1 METVLGELRD
11 EVRLVLVS
19 PGSQRAEEKVGS
31 LPEKSRHD
39 WPSELCTSH
48 ETVDH
53 PPPVQGQ
60 DLQVGGE
67 VGGADAVED
76 DVDPPPP
83 RPLVDLLPP
92 VLGPVVGPGLGPQA
106 ESCGHLTVSAGS
118 HKAAARTRSPG
129 PR

>member
-11 EVRLVLVS
+11 EMCLVLVR
-19 PGSQRAEEKVGS
+19 PGPQCAEQKVRS
-31 LPEKSRHD
+31 LPEESGQD
-39 WPSELCTSH
+39 WPGQLDPSH

-67 VGGADAVED
+67 VGGADSVED

-83 RPLVDLLPP
+83 RPLGDLLPP

-106 ESCGHLTVSAGS
+106 
-118 HKAAARTRSPG
+118 
-129 PR
+129 